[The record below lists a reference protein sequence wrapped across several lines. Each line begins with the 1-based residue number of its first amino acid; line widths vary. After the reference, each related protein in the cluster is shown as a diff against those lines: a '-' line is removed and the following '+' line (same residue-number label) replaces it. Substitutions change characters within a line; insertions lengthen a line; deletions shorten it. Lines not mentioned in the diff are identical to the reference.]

1 MTRSKKL
8 IQTSKKRNND
18 ELETNTNN
26 FSSLPND
33 TNTFDNN
40 NYLQDTKS
48 SHDNFATTSNL
59 LQSNT
64 NAFSE
69 IPSGVKQYINA
80 AFEKQT
86 LKIKA
91 LF

>member
-1 MTRSKKL
+1 MTRSKKP
-8 IQTSKKRNND
+8 IQTSKKQNND
-18 ELETNTNN
+18 KPETNNN
-26 FSSLPND
+26 NLSSSPND

-40 NYLQDTKS
+40 NYLQDTES

-69 IPSGVKQYINA
+69 ILSEVK
-80 AFEKQT
+80 
-86 LKIKA
+86 
-91 LF
+91 